1 MVDIPLQDIITAH
14 TDALAAHAEEFLPM
28 IRLLL
33 LLGKG
38 SVSREQLATAM
49 RLSREEVEAFVQS
62 AHLVVDMDGTLHLA
76 PGPHQIQLDG
86 DEPFTMAGC
95 ALDTLLFS
103 MLTGRSARVVS
114 TCPATGTQVSLTV
127 TPQGILD
134 LNPHAAVVSLRLPG
148 ETTNACNTR
157 ETICAYGHFFVDRES
172 ASTWPGLHPEAVLL
186 SAEDAAHLARE
197 IANAS
202 RRYAEKT
209 EV

>member
-76 PGPHQIQLDG
+76 P
-86 DEPFTMAGC
+86 FR
-95 ALDTLLFS
+95 
-103 MLTGRSARVVS
+103 GR
-114 TCPATGTQVSLTV
+114 
-127 TPQGILD
+127 
-134 LNPHAAVVSLRLPG
+134 
-148 ETTNACNTR
+148 
-157 ETICAYGHFFVDRES
+157 FF
-172 ASTWPGLHPEAVLL
+172 
-186 SAEDAAHLARE
+186 
-197 IANAS
+197 
-202 RRYAEKT
+202 
-209 EV
+209 